1 MTSYVK
7 CGGVLTN
14 NCAKRKE
21 KETNEQTKV
30 RKEKENKLKKNE
42 KKKKKK
48 KKKKDRK
55 KRRKK
60 KSRVIKFCNCSFVI
74 FLNNCGD
81 RDDVTMFYYIL

>member
-1 MTSYVK
+1 MK

-30 RKEKENKLKKNE
+30 RKEKENTKKNE
-42 KKKKKK
+42 KKKKK

-55 KRRKK
+55 KRRK

>member
-1 MTSYVK
+1 M
-7 CGGVLTN
+7 
-14 NCAKRKE
+14 
-21 KETNEQTKV
+21 
-30 RKEKENKLKKNE
+30 NKLKLEKKKKIKKNKKNG

-55 KRRKK
+55 KKKKKK

>member
-1 MTSYVK
+1 M
-7 CGGVLTN
+7 
-14 NCAKRKE
+14 
-21 KETNEQTKV
+21 
-30 RKEKENKLKKNE
+30 NKLKLEKKKKINKKNE
-42 KKKKKK
+42 KKKK

-55 KRRKK
+55 KRRK

>member
-1 MTSYVK
+1 M
-7 CGGVLTN
+7 
-14 NCAKRKE
+14 
-21 KETNEQTKV
+21 
-30 RKEKENKLKKNE
+30 NKLKLEKKKKKEKKME

-48 KKKKDRK
+48 KKKKRIEK
-55 KRRKK
+55 KEEK

>member
-1 MTSYVK
+1 MK

-30 RKEKENKLKKNE
+30 RKEKEKKKKNG

-48 KKKKDRK
+48 KKKKRIEK
-55 KRRKK
+55 KEEK

-81 RDDVTMFYYIL
+81 WDDVTMFYYIL

>member
-1 MTSYVK
+1 MK

-30 RKEKENKLKKNE
+30 RKEKENTKKNE
-42 KKKKKK
+42 KKK

-55 KRRKK
+55 KRRK

>member
-1 MTSYVK
+1 M
-7 CGGVLTN
+7 
-14 NCAKRKE
+14 
-21 KETNEQTKV
+21 
-30 RKEKENKLKKNE
+30 

-48 KKKKDRK
+48 KKKKKIEK
-55 KRRKK
+55 KEEK

>member
-1 MTSYVK
+1 MK

-21 KETNEQTKV
+21 KETNEQTEV
-30 RKEKENKLKKNE
+30 RKEKENKLKKM

-48 KKKKDRK
+48 KKKKDK
-55 KRRKK
+55 KKKKK